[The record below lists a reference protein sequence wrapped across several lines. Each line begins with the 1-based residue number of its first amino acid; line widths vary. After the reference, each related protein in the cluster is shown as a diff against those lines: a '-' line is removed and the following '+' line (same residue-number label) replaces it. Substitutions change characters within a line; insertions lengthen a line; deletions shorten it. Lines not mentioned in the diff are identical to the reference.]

1 MTIRKVLDF
10 ISYIKSELIENGIKE
25 QLQDNW
31 TTIQSS
37 RQNLVLM
44 KELTDRTS
52 SILVTLKNSELNDK
66 LRTVLVSTPSI
77 IPFTSKDYDQQ
88 FENIRSQEISDISAY
103 SAVVTPVFTSLIN
116 DLTQNLAEVDK
127 IEGIFTP
134 FLEKDYSKLQTE
146 TNSLVSLVFDDAKT
160 TSSLKK
166 ITRELQKWNTGL
178 HIYHQLIS
186 EESPKDFELVDVDN
200 GSIDFIIH
208 LDFNIAEKLLE
219 LIKAGIEVYAAY
231 LLYKTSIA
239 QITLTYRGNEKLLAS
254 ETEREKLLIENV
266 SVAISDEIKRQ
277 LKELKKTNKKQIE
290 AQDKKIEEVT
300 NLIKDHIIKGNTVKL
315 LSSPPDKTEIRE
327 EEIKIEKKYIENKKQ
342 FQQLDDTEK
351 QKLLKAFEV
360 DEEEN
365 GNGDE

>member
-1 MTIRKVLDF
+1 MVRGILRESVLPLAVPLALLNFSAIRF
-10 ISYIKSELIENGIKE
+10 
-25 QLQDNW
+25 
-31 TTIQSS
+31 SS
-37 RQNLVLM
+37 LVL
-44 KELTDRTS
+44 
-52 SILVTLKNSELNDK
+52 LKI
-66 LRTVLVSTPSI
+66 VS
-77 IPFTSKDYDQQ
+77 
-88 FENIRSQEISDISAY
+88 
-103 SAVVTPVFTSLIN
+103 
-116 DLTQNLAEVDK
+116 
-127 IEGIFTP
+127 
-134 FLEKDYSKLQTE
+134 QT
-146 TNSLVSLVFDDAKT
+146 
-160 TSSLKK
+160 KK

-342 FQQLDDTEK
+342 FRQLDDTEK
-351 QKLLKAFEV
+351 QKLLKAFKV